1 LKGLIVA
8 EWNDSPEFGTI
19 QAMVSGEKAPESTEA
34 VARRLEL
41 TRKAFDMK
49 PAVWCEFVGIS
60 PSAWANVAGTKYKP
74 PSNRISVDAAIKI
87 CRATGVG
94 LDWIFRGDRAD
105 VPQKVAIALQR
116 LDPPPPVSKRKQA

>member
-1 LKGLIVA
+1 MQEFTGT
-8 EWNDSPEFGTI
+8 EWKDSPEFGTI
-19 QAMVSGEKAPESTEA
+19 RPMVSGEESPESTEA

-41 TRKAFDMK
+41 TRQAFDMK
-49 PAVWCEFVGIS
+49 LAVWSEFVGIS

-94 LDWIFRGDRAD
+94 LNWIFRGDRSD
-105 VPQKVAIALQR
+105 VPQKVAIALQK
-116 LDPPPPVSKRKQA
+116 LDPLPSSRRKKA